1 VITKLIIDNFKAIE
15 HLELD
20 LRPFQVFVGPNDSGK
35 STILQALDLLSRST
49 TLEITPSSSNR
60 TGDPR
65 VTSSAMRRPGPELP
79 PPPGLFEDGFERYLP
94 HGDVA
99 RTMALEIRGTCAE
112 GNYTYR
118 IRWSAAKR
126 SPRFVFE
133 EIIVADKRVLV
144 NSEEQPTRSLL
155 SQKAQEFPEIHAEL
169 RSFVARFDPQKLA
182 AHASLG
188 SQLESDGTGLASL
201 VDDLLT
207 ASDRQPLLD
216 FEKQLRRFS
225 SFIGGVGTQP
235 TSDKRGKELIYS
247 LAGTKRPI
255 SAKQAST
262 GLVLVTA
269 YLALR
274 YGTSYRRYLIEEPEN
289 GIHPHAASLVVQV
302 LRELSLAGAQVL
314 ITTHSPLLL
323 NQVSP
328 EDVMVVTRQPDRG
341 VVVKPMVETKLFAE
355 RIRDFDL
362 GELWYNIGEDE
373 LVAAS

>member
-1 VITKLIIDNFKAIE
+1 MITKLLIDNFKAIE

-35 STILQALDLLSRST
+35 STILQALDLLGRST
-49 TLEITPSSSNR
+49 VTGISGSPS
-60 TGDPR
+60 
-65 VTSSAMRRPGPELP
+65 
-79 PPPGLFEDGFERYLP
+79 LFEERFERYLP

-99 RTMALEIRGTCAE
+99 RTLKLEVHGTCAD
-112 GNYTYR
+112 GDYSYR
-118 IRWSAAKR
+118 IHWTAKP
-126 SPRFVFE
+126 SPRIELEQLVVANESKFANRGE
-133 EIIVADKRVLV
+133 ETGWSI
-144 NSEEQPTRSLL
+144 L
-155 SQKAQEFPEIHAEL
+155 SQKAQELPEIQADL
-169 RSFVARFDPQKLA
+169 RSFVAQFDPKKLA
-182 AHASLG
+182 APASLG
-188 SQLESDGTGLASL
+188 SELESDGAGLASL

-225 SFIGGVGTQP
+225 SFIGGVSTQP
-235 TSDKRGKELIYS
+235 TSDKRGKELFYS
-247 LAGTKRPI
+247 LAGTKQPV

-289 GIHPHAASLVVQV
+289 GIHPHAASMVVQV
-302 LRELSLAGAQVL
+302 LRELAFNSGAQVL

-328 EDVMVVTRQPDRG
+328 EDVMVVTRRPDRG
-341 VVVKPMVETKLFAE
+341 IQVKPMVDTKLFAE
-355 RIRDFDL
+355 RIQDFDL

>member
-1 VITKLIIDNFKAIE
+1 MITKLVIDNFKAIE

-35 STILQALDLLSRST
+35 STILQALDLLGRST
-49 TLEITPSSSNR
+49 TLAIDGT
-60 TGDPR
+60 
-65 VTSSAMRRPGPELP
+65 
-79 PPPGLFEDGFERYLP
+79 PGLFEERFERYLP
-94 HGDVA
+94 HGELA
-99 RTMALEIRGTCAE
+99 RTLKLEVHGTCVDGE
-112 GNYTYR
+112 YNYQ
-118 IRWSAAKR
+118 IHWAAVPPLQITFEQLR
-126 SPRFVFE
+126 SPKGTFAHVRGRYE
-133 EIIVADKRVLV
+133 WLTSQL
-144 NSEEQPTRSLL
+144 SERAS
-155 SQKAQEFPEIHAEL
+155 EFPEIHADL
-169 RSFVARFDPQKLA
+169 RSFTAQFDPKKLA
-182 AHASLG
+182 APAALG

-207 ASDRQPLLD
+207 ASDRQPLHDL
-216 FEKQLRRFS
+216 EQQLRRFS
-225 SFIGGVGTQP
+225 SFIGSVGTQP
-235 TSDKRGKELIYS
+235 TLDKRGKELIFS

-255 SAKQAST
+255 SARQASS

-274 YGTSYRRYLIEEPEN
+274 YGTGYRRYLIEEPEN
-289 GIHPHAASLVVQV
+289 GIHPHAAGLVMQV
-302 LRELSLAGAQVL
+302 LRELSLTGAQVL
-314 ITTHSPLLL
+314 ITTHSPLLF

-328 EDVMVVTRQPDRG
+328 EDVMVVMRRPDHG

>member
-35 STILQALDLLSRST
+35 STILQALDLLGRST
-49 TLEITPSSSNR
+49 TSGISGSPS
-60 TGDPR
+60 
-65 VTSSAMRRPGPELP
+65 
-79 PPPGLFEDGFERYLP
+79 LFEERFERYLP
-94 HGDVA
+94 HGDAA
-99 RTMALEIRGTCAE
+99 RTLKLSVHGSCA
-112 GNYTYR
+112 GGDYNYQIEWT
-118 IRWSAAKR
+118 AKP
-126 SPRFVFE
+126 SPRIAFEQLVVASKSKFVNRGEDGDKSILFRAHE
-133 EIIVADKRVLV
+133 LSEIQADLRAFI
-144 NSEEQPTRSLL
+144 
-155 SQKAQEFPEIHAEL
+155 AQ
-169 RSFVARFDPQKLA
+169 FDPKKLA
-182 AHASLG
+182 APASLG

-225 SFIGGVGTQP
+225 SFIGGVSTQP
-235 TSDKRGKELIYS
+235 TADKRGKELLYS
-247 LAGTKRPI
+247 LAETKRPV

-274 YGTSYRRYLIEEPEN
+274 YGTGYRRYLVEEPEN
-289 GIHPHAASLVVQV
+289 GIHPHAASMVVQV
-302 LRELSLAGAQVL
+302 LRELAFTSGAQVL

-328 EDVMVVTRQPDRG
+328 EDVMVVTRRPDRG
-341 VVVKPMVETKLFAE
+341 IQVKPMVETKLFAE

>member
-1 VITKLIIDNFKAIE
+1 MITKLIIDNFKAIE

-35 STILQALDLLSRST
+35 STILQALDLLGRST
-49 TLEITPSSSNR
+49 TSAITPPSTDSS
-60 TGDPR
+60 
-65 VTSSAMRRPGPELP
+65 RP
-79 PPPGLFEDGFERYLP
+79 LFEERFERYLP
-94 HGDVA
+94 HGDLTRTLKLEVHGRCADGDYSYQIHWVA
-99 RTMALEIRGTCAE
+99 NPSPA
-112 GNYTYR
+112 N
-118 IRWSAAKR
+118 R
-126 SPRFVFE
+126 SPRIAFE
-133 EIIVADKRVLV
+133 QLTVDGENKFMHRGHEQSTL
-144 NSEEQPTRSLL
+144 SEQGQEL
-155 SQKAQEFPEIHAEL
+155 SKISTDL
-169 RSFVARFDPQKLA
+169 RSFIAQFDPWKLA
-182 AHASLG
+182 APASLG

-207 ASDRQPLLD
+207 ASDRQPLHD
-216 FEKQLRRFS
+216 FEHQLRRFS
-225 SFIGGVGTQP
+225 SFIGGVSTQP
-235 TSDKRGKELIYS
+235 TADKRGKELLYS
-247 LAGTKRPI
+247 LADTKRPI

-289 GIHPHAASLVVQV
+289 GIHPHAASMVVQV
-302 LRELSLAGAQVL
+302 LRELSLGGAQVL

-328 EDVMVVTRQPDRG
+328 EDVMVVTRRPDRG
-341 VVVKPMVETKLFAE
+341 VQVKPMVDTKLFAE

>member
-35 STILQALDLLSRST
+35 STILQALELLGRST
-49 TLEITPSSSNR
+49 VSAINGS
-60 TGDPR
+60 PR
-65 VTSSAMRRPGPELP
+65 
-79 PPPGLFEDGFERYLP
+79 LFEERFERYLP
-94 HGDVA
+94 HGDVT
-99 RTMALEIRGTCAE
+99 RTLALEAHGTCAD
-112 GNYTYR
+112 GDYRYR
-118 IRWSAAKR
+118 IEWAAR
-126 SPRFVFE
+126 PSPGLVSE
-133 EIIVADKRVLV
+133 ELIVADKSKLANRGGD
-144 NSEEQPTRSLL
+144 TDRSVL
-155 SQKAQEFPEIHAEL
+155 SQKVQEFPEIHADL
-169 RSFVARFDPQKLA
+169 RSFIAQFDPNKLA
-182 AHASLG
+182 APAALG

-207 ASDRQPLLD
+207 ASDRQPLHEL
-216 FEKQLRRFS
+216 EKQLRRFS
-225 SFIGGVGTQP
+225 SFIGGVSTQP
-235 TSDKRGKELIYS
+235 TSDKRGKELLYS
-247 LAGTKRPI
+247 LAATKRPI
-255 SAKQAST
+255 SAKQASS

-274 YGTSYRRYLIEEPEN
+274 YGTGYRRYLIEEPEN

-302 LRELSLAGAQVL
+302 LRELSLTGAQVL

-328 EDVMVVTRQPDRG
+328 EDVMVVTRRPDRG
-341 VVVKPMVETKLFAE
+341 IQVKPMVDTKLFAE
-355 RIRDFDL
+355 RIRAFDL

>member
-35 STILQALDLLSRST
+35 STILQALDVLGRS
-49 TLEITPSSSNR
+49 IT
-60 TGDPR
+60 
-65 VTSSAMRRPGPELP
+65 SAIAPFPGNAS
-79 PPPGLFEDGFERYLP
+79 PGLFEERFERYLP
-94 HGDVA
+94 HGDVS
-99 RTMALEIRGTCAE
+99 RTMHFKVHGTCTQGVYSYHIGLE
-112 GNYTYR
+112 
-118 IRWSAAKR
+118 AKSSSS
-126 SPRFVFE
+126 SPH
-133 EIIVADKRVLV
+133 LG
-144 NSEEQPTRSLL
+144 SEELVVAGQTQIDGPKSLIRTQSDL
-155 SQKAQEFPEIHAEL
+155 SRHAARFAEISADL
-169 RSFVARFDPQKLA
+169 RSFIAQFDPKKLA
-182 AHASLG
+182 APASLG
-188 SQLESDGTGLASL
+188 AQLESDGTGLASL

-207 ASDRQPLLD
+207 ASDRQPLYE

-225 SFIGGVGTQP
+225 SFIGGVSTQP
-235 TSDKRGKELIYS
+235 TPDKHGKELLYS
-247 LAGTKRPI
+247 LADTKRPI
-255 SAKQAST
+255 SAKLASS

-302 LRELSLAGAQVL
+302 LRELSLSGAQVL

-323 NQVSP
+323 NQVFP
-328 EDVMVVTRQPDRG
+328 EEVMVVTRRPGRG
-341 VVVKPMVETKLFAE
+341 IQVKPMTETKLFAE